1 MQIANVNNRL
11 AMILTGGL
19 ALDVAE
25 ASNGK
30 FSSEMQDIYARWD
43 EFTEWAQSADP
54 SSARTY
60 RSDDL
65 GAPTPNPN
73 QVFAIG
79 LNYDEYATEAGYTR
93 PDSPAVFT
101 KFPSSLSGP
110 NVTVRIPADGHTDW
124 EVELVAV
131 IGRVATKVPADQA
144 WDYVAGLTVG
154 QDISERRLQLSGP
167 VPQFS
172 LAKSYPNFGPLGP
185 VLLTPD
191 EFEDRDDIEIGCSIN
206 GTEVQRGRT
215 KDLIYSI
222 PELVEH
228 LSGVLTLNPGDII
241 FTGTPAGVGMGRQ
254 PQVWLQPGDVL
265 SSWAAGIGEM
275 SQKITT

>member
-11 AMILTGGL
+11 ALVVNEGL
-19 ALDVAE
+19 ALDVAK
-25 ASNGK
+25 ASGGW
-30 FSSEMQDIYARWD
+30 FSSEIQDIYDRWD
-43 EFTEWAQSADP
+43 EFEKWAASADTNG
-54 SSARTY
+54 AQAY
-60 RSDDL
+60 RPRDL
-65 GAPTPNPN
+65 GAPTPSPK

-79 LNYDEYATEAGYTR
+79 LNYDEHATEAGYSR

-110 NVTVRIPADGHTDW
+110 NVTVQIPSAGHTDW

-131 IGRVATKVPADQA
+131 IGRVATDVPADRA
-144 WDYVAGLTVG
+144 WEYVAGLTVG

-191 EFEDRDDIEIGCSIN
+191 EFEDRDDIEFGCSIN
-206 GTEVQRGRT
+206 GIEVQRGRT
-215 KDLIYSI
+215 KDLIFSV
-222 PELVEH
+222 PELIEH

-241 FTGTPAGVGMGRQ
+241 FTGTPSGVGMGRH

-265 SSWAAGIGEM
+265 TSWAAGIGEM
-275 SQKITT
+275 NQTISN